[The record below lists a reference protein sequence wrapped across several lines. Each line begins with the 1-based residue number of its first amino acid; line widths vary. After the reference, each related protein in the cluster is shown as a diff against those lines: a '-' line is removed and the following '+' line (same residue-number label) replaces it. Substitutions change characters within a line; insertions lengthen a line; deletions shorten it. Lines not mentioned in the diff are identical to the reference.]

1 MGNNDAALKRYY
13 HDVKRALP
21 CSSKIRKQIVQ
32 QLQESVRDFIL
43 QNPDADFAAVQHHFG
58 TPQEIAS
65 GYIDE
70 QGTPELL
77 KKMTIKKRV
86 LAIVAGVMAIILVSW
101 MIAVAWSIHDDR
113 ETNHGYIGVT
123 VEKD

>member
-13 HDVKRALP
+13 CDVKRALP
-21 CSSKIRKQIVQ
+21 CSSKIKKQIVQ
-32 QLQESVRDFIL
+32 QLQESVCDFIL
-43 QNPDADFAAVQHHFG
+43 QNPNTDFAAIQHHFG
-58 TPQEIAS
+58 TPQEIVS
-65 GYIDE
+65 SYIDE

-86 LAIVAGVMAIILVSW
+86 LAIVASVMAIILMSW

-113 ETNHGYIGVT
+113 ETNRGHIEVDVGS
-123 VEKD
+123 E